1 MAVAKQ
7 EATMPYN
14 AVAHLAKSRE
24 VDKKPFLEQRRDRVV
39 EIARLGK
46 LPKPLNELGRIRG

>member
-1 MAVAKQ
+1 
-7 EATMPYN
+7 MPYN